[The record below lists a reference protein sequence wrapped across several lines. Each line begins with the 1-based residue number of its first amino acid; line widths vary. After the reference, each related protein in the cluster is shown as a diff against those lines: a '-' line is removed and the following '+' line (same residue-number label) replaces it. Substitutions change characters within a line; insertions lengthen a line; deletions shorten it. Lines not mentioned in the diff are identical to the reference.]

1 VKKRAAHAAELLPR
15 LHAALA
21 DRSAHEWEAWFGDE
35 VPCATARNIADMF
48 DHPQVQAEAMVTEF
62 DHPVAGRYR
71 GLARP
76 IKFSRTPGPAPFS
89 APTLGQHTG
98 QVLARKS
105 GGVGKS

>member
-1 VKKRAAHAAELLPR
+1 
-15 LHAALA
+15 
-21 DRSAHEWEAWFGDE
+21 
-35 VPCATARNIADMF
+35 
-48 DHPQVQAEAMVTEF
+48 MVTEF

-98 QVLARKS
+98 QVLARKVS
-105 GGVGKS
+105 GKGKS